1 MTEAINSKFQ
11 SLVAM
16 ENLQNRNSSNL
27 KSFQS
32 LRNVSETNNVDQLS
46 DVADQFE
53 AIFINQILKQS
64 REIKLSEDL
73 FGSSATKTYEQLLD
87 RETSENVANR
97 VNVGIAD
104 ALVRQLGGNRDA
116 E

>member
-1 MTEAINSKFQ
+1 MELP
-11 SLVAM
+11 SLKK
-16 ENLQNRNSSNL
+16 ENILQEHSYNKIPERNSD
-27 KSFQS
+27 
-32 LRNVSETNNVDQLS
+32 LR
-46 DVADQFE
+46 DVAEQFE

-104 ALVRQLGGNRDA
+104 ALVRQFSRDRG
-116 E
+116 

>member
-1 MTEAINSKFQ
+1 MELPSLTKENILQEQ
-11 SLVAM
+11 SY
-16 ENLQNRNSSNL
+16 NKIPDRNSD
-27 KSFQS
+27 
-32 LRNVSETNNVDQLS
+32 LR
-46 DVADQFE
+46 DVAEQFE

-73 FGSSATKTYEQLLD
+73 LGSSATKTYEQLLD
-87 RETSENVANR
+87 RETSENIANR

-104 ALVRQLGGNRDA
+104 ALVRQFSRDG

>member
-1 MTEAINSKFQ
+1 MELP
-11 SLVAM
+11 SLTK
-16 ENLQNRNSSNL
+16 ENILQEHSYNKIPDRNSD
-27 KSFQS
+27 
-32 LRNVSETNNVDQLS
+32 LR
-46 DVADQFE
+46 DVAEQFE

-73 FGSSATKTYEQLLD
+73 LGSAATKTYEQLLD

-104 ALVRQLGGNRDA
+104 ALVRQFSRDRG
-116 E
+116 

>member
-1 MTEAINSKFQ
+1 MELP
-11 SLVAM
+11 SLKK
-16 ENLQNRNSSNL
+16 ENILQEHSYNKIPDRNSD
-27 KSFQS
+27 
-32 LRNVSETNNVDQLS
+32 LR
-46 DVADQFE
+46 DVAEQFE

-104 ALVRQLGGNRDA
+104 ALVRQFSRDG

>member
-1 MTEAINSKFQ
+1 MELP
-11 SLVAM
+11 SLKK
-16 ENLQNRNSSNL
+16 ENILQEHSYNKIPDRNSD
-27 KSFQS
+27 
-32 LRNVSETNNVDQLS
+32 LR
-46 DVADQFE
+46 DVAEQFE

-104 ALVRQLGGNRDA
+104 ALVRQFSRDRG
-116 E
+116 

>member
-1 MTEAINSKFQ
+1 MELP
-11 SLVAM
+11 SLKK
-16 ENLQNRNSSNL
+16 ENILQEHSYNKIPDRNSD
-27 KSFQS
+27 
-32 LRNVSETNNVDQLS
+32 LR
-46 DVADQFE
+46 DVAEQFE

-73 FGSSATKTYEQLLD
+73 LGSSATKTYEQLLD
-87 RETSENVANR
+87 RETSENIANR

-104 ALVRQLGGNRDA
+104 ALVRQFSRDG

>member
-1 MTEAINSKFQ
+1 MELP
-11 SLVAM
+11 SLTK
-16 ENLQNRNSSNL
+16 ENLLQEHSYNKIPDQNSD
-27 KSFQS
+27 
-32 LRNVSETNNVDQLS
+32 LR
-46 DVADQFE
+46 DVAEQFE

-73 FGSSATKTYEQLLD
+73 LGSSATKTYEQLLD

-104 ALVRQLGGNRDA
+104 ALVRQFSQDG

>member
-1 MTEAINSKFQ
+1 MELP
-11 SLVAM
+11 SLTK
-16 ENLQNRNSSNL
+16 ENILQEHSHNKIPDRNSD
-27 KSFQS
+27 
-32 LRNVSETNNVDQLS
+32 LR
-46 DVADQFE
+46 DVAEQFE

-104 ALVRQLGGNRDA
+104 ALVRQFSRDG

>member
-1 MTEAINSKFQ
+1 MELP
-11 SLVAM
+11 SLTK
-16 ENLQNRNSSNL
+16 EYILQEHSYNKIPDRNSD
-27 KSFQS
+27 
-32 LRNVSETNNVDQLS
+32 LR
-46 DVADQFE
+46 DVAEQFE

-73 FGSSATKTYEQLLD
+73 LGSSATKTYEQLLD
-87 RETSENVANR
+87 RETSENIANR

-104 ALVRQLGGNRDA
+104 ALVRQFSRDG

>member
-1 MTEAINSKFQ
+1 MELP
-11 SLVAM
+11 SLTK
-16 ENLQNRNSSNL
+16 ENILQEHSYNKIPDRNSD
-27 KSFQS
+27 
-32 LRNVSETNNVDQLS
+32 LRH
-46 DVADQFE
+46 VAEQFE

-73 FGSSATKTYEQLLD
+73 LGSSATKTYEQLLD

-104 ALVRQLGGNRDA
+104 ALVRQFSRDG

>member
-1 MTEAINSKFQ
+1 MELP
-11 SLVAM
+11 SLTK
-16 ENLQNRNSSNL
+16 ENILQEHSYNKIPERNSD
-27 KSFQS
+27 
-32 LRNVSETNNVDQLS
+32 LR
-46 DVADQFE
+46 DVAEQFE

-87 RETSENVANR
+87 RETSENVANH

-104 ALVRQLGGNRDA
+104 ALIRQFSRDRG
-116 E
+116 